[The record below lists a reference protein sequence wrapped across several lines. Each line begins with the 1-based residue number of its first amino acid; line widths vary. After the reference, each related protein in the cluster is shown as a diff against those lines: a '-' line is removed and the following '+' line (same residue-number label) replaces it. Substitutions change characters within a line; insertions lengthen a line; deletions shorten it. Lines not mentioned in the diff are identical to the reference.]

1 MLDWIEEIEKAN
13 GEELDII
20 LKAVL
25 LRYRVL
31 YPDWELW
38 TVSFSKSEDRNEQL
52 DKMIRMLQKMK
63 TFAQAGGR

>member
-1 MLDWIEEIEKAN
+1 MLDWIEKIEKAN

-31 YPDWELW
+31 YPDWELS
-38 TVSFSKSEDRNEQL
+38 TVSVLKSEDRNEQL
-52 DKMIRMLQKMK
+52 DRMILLLQKMK
-63 TFAQAGGR
+63 TLNT